1 MKLSKEEQKQIAEFR
16 KKIEDAKKKDIIQL
30 LEEMGF
36 NVAEPEKL
44 KIQLEAAKTAAPELF
59 DIATQ
64 KAEANANIETGQNE
78 F

>member
-36 NVAEPEKL
+36 NIAEPEKL
-44 KIQLEAAKTAAPELF
+44 KVQLEAAKTAAPELF
-59 DIATQ
+59 SVATT
-64 KAEANANIETGQNE
+64 KENTATAQNE